1 MGMPNKTQQILHDLP
16 KAYTGLLYGYYVQKM
31 NIIPRIIFQILNAAI

>member
-16 KAYTGLLYGYYVQKM
+16 KAYTGPLYGYYVQKM
-31 NIIPRIIFQILNAAI
+31 NIIPQIIFQILNAAI